1 MRNGKISLS
10 LLLFMAFVL
19 LTGKTFAQQTEI
31 ADQTIDPEKLLL
43 TADEEIF
50 KRFTFSFDFTE
61 DQGYV
66 NEFPNPV
73 TVHQYYIYGGE
84 GSDMLMTMQPSTT
97 VVRTTNKRLSFDQ
110 VREREFHVTYSMARR
125 EDIPEG
131 SGGICW
137 MGYSNILKAT
147 PGHES
152 GAIFY
157 PGDQAYFFHYV
168 DGEMVYDAIGD
179 LSDLDPAEM
188 TKFDFIRLAG
198 VTYIYANDKFLFS
211 YEDGIEDTVSFE
223 GGAELYLD
231 GNRVRCV
238 FDNFSMR
245 VK

>member
-19 LTGKTFAQQTEI
+19 LTGKTFAQQTET

-73 TVHQYYIYGGE
+73 TVHQYYIYDGE

-147 PGHES
+147 PGHEN

-179 LSDLDPAEM
+179 LSDLNPAEM

-198 VTYIYANDKFLFS
+198 VMYIYANDKFLFS

-223 GGAELYLD
+223 GGAELNLD